1 MLDRGLKRPRDT
13 GPAIDASPLTG
24 PCRSLA
30 HTQCHSSG
38 HRPESAISRVPG
50 GGWPW
55 RIMDV
60 HSMHPRIAILVDA
73 AGRWIEPVGHDL
85 RDAIRSLCQSP
96 GFTIAAA
103 LTLALGIGVNTAVVG
118 FDLNRGGL
126 RVDGSTSPFVDH
138 AVTGDFFTALKLQP
152 AKGRVF
158 HAGEGERGKP
168 MTVLRQD

>member
-1 MLDRGLKRPRDT
+1 
-13 GPAIDASPLTG
+13 
-24 PCRSLA
+24 
-30 HTQCHSSG
+30 
-38 HRPESAISRVPG
+38 
-50 GGWPW
+50 
-55 RIMDV
+55 
-60 HSMHPRIAILVDA
+60 MHPRIAILVDA

-85 RDAIRSLCQSP
+85 RDATRSLRQSP

-103 LTLALGIGVNTAVVG
+103 LTLALGIGVNTAVFGIINGFFKPLPVPDAGRIVVVAAAVAGDTTGLRYRFSFPAFAEIRDRTKTLSAVVG